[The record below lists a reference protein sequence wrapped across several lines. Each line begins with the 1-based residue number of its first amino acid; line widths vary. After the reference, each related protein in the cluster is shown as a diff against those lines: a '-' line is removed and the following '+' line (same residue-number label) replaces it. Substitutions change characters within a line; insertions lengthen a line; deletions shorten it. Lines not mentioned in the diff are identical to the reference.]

1 MTQET
6 RDVSKKGDPTALGI
20 FAYGF
25 GLMIL
30 SFYAVGFFGWGE
42 HLTLMA
48 PALVFSGLFLLIA
61 ANWEYNNGNTFG
73 ATAFGTYSG
82 FFLTFGTVTLAHWA
96 FPAAVTDV
104 MHAHLIGMMALAFS
118 FMTFVYWIGSFR
130 MTVIHNLMLF
140 FLLVTFILWAI
151 PLLSLTDAGTL
162 FGAMPGAVLPAGIVG
177 LVDVFF
183 TVYLAAAVVINDRWE
198 STGSPGPIP
207 LFKFKKAASPV
218 LRMPEAQ
225 ASPKR

>member
-1 MTQET
+1 MSDE
-6 RDVSKKGDPTALGI
+6 VKKGDPTALGI

-48 PALVFSGLFLLIA
+48 PALVFSGLFLLVA

-82 FFLTFGTVTLAHWA
+82 FFLTF
-96 FPAAVTDV
+96 AVLTFVLKLGWITDV
-104 MHAHLIGMMALAFS
+104 EHAHLVGMMALAFV
-118 FMTFVYWIGSFR
+118 FMTLAYWIGSFK

-140 FLLVTFILWAI
+140 FLLIVFILWAI
-151 PLLSLTDAGTL
+151 PLLSMTEASTTAL
-162 FGAMPGAVLPAGIVG
+162 GAMPGAVLPAGVVG
-177 LVDVFF
+177 LIDVIF
-183 TVYLAAAVVINDRWE
+183 TTYLAMAVTINDRWVNA
-198 STGSPGPIP
+198 GSRPLLP
-207 LFKFKKAASPV
+207 LFPLGKK
-218 LRMPEAQ
+218 
-225 ASPKR
+225 K